1 MRAQRGRDCRAG
13 SVRTS
18 QRVLSR
24 IDEEIGRLGSRHQL
38 ELVLADLVHDVIDP
52 LIFDERS
59 RGVERLVAYI
69 LELLLQRSDL
79 PKTPL
84 IEVGPSDGDRPE
96 EEAEEDESAV
106 IAQDRKSPEVVLD
119 PFEEIAVGL
128 LFFAEGL
135 LGRSWLIRP
144 RLSLGLLVRV
154 LLLIYHSRDQMNL
167 SLRIGTT

>member
-18 QRVLSR
+18 QRVLSGV
-24 IDEEIGRLGSRHQL
+24 DEEIGRLGSRHQL

-59 RGVERLVAYI
+59 RGVKRLVAYI

-84 IEVGPSDGDRPE
+84 IEVGPSDGDGSE
-96 EEAEEDESAV
+96 EEAEEDEATV
-106 IAQDRKSPEVVLD
+106 IAQDGKSPEVVLD
-119 PFEEIAVGL
+119 PFEEITVGL

-144 RLSLGLLVRV
+144 RLSLGLLVRI
-154 LLLIYHSRDQMNL
+154 LLLIYHSRDQMN
-167 SLRIGTT
+167 